1 MYEQKIKRLKTL
13 FGVILATHGD
23 EETVQALKL
32 AIRVLE
38 ALEEYEKEANY
49 DTRSTKEH
57 SGKTESSKRTD

>member
-1 MYEQKIKRLKTL
+1 MYEKKINALKTL

-38 ALEEYEKEANY
+38 ALEEDKKEVKN
-49 DTRSTKEH
+49 DTRSVKDY
-57 SGKTESSKRTD
+57 SGKTESS